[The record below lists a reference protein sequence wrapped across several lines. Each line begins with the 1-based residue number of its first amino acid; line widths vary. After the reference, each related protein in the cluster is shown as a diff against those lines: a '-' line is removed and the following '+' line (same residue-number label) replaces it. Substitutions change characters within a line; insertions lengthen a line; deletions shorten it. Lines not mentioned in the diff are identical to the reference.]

1 MKIEVWKDVFGYE
14 GLYQVSNIGRVKS
27 LKYGKERIL
36 KPLKD
41 GGGYIFV
48 HLCKNGE
55 RKMYKIHRLVAF
67 TFLTNPQNLSDV
79 NHKDEDKTNNSVQNL
94 EFCDKK
100 YNCNFGTRNQRI
112 AEKHSKPVLQF
123 TKSGEFVREWKS
135 GMDVQKNLGYTQT
148 NISACCLGK
157 YKSAYGFVW
166 KYK

>member
-14 GLYQVSNIGRVKS
+14 GLYQVSNLGRVKS

-100 YNCNFGTRNQRI
+100 I
-112 AEKHSKPVLQF
+112 
-123 TKSGEFVREWKS
+123 
-135 GMDVQKNLGYTQT
+135 
-148 NISACCLGK
+148 
-157 YKSAYGFVW
+157 
-166 KYK
+166 

>member
-1 MKIEVWKDVFGYE
+1 
-14 GLYQVSNIGRVKS
+14 
-27 LKYGKERIL
+27 
-36 KPLKD
+36 
-41 GGGYIFV
+41 
-48 HLCKNGE
+48 
-55 RKMYKIHRLVAF
+55 MYKIHRLVAF

-79 NHKDEDKTNNSVQNL
+79 NHKDENKTNNSVQNL